1 MSQATTLR
9 LNAFGP
15 IDSSTENIKN
25 LSIEPLTLPEPGP
38 TEVLVDLH
46 AASLNYRD
54 LMTVTGTY
62 NPKMALPRIPG
73 SDAAGIVTTIGS
85 AVTRF
90 KVGDHVTSLFF
101 QDWLDGPIQST
112 TGKSALGGPIDGVF
126 STAHLFPEQGLIHA
140 PAGYTHAEAATLPC
154 SALTAWNALVEKG
167 HLHSGQT
174 VLVLGTGGVSIFALQ
189 FAKAHGARVLIT
201 SSSDEKLARARTLGA
216 DETINYRTHPDWDR
230 EVLRLTNN
238 RGADHIVE
246 VGGAGTLPLSF
257 KSVTPGGYIY
267 VIGVLAGK
275 GQLIDPT
282 PILAKAIHVEGV
294 YVGSRAMYQ
303 RMNAAIDTNH
313 LHPVIDST
321 FPLTQAHQALAHLQS
336 GNHFGKI
343 VLNLKA

>member
-1 MSQATTLR
+1 MSATALR
-9 LNAFGP
+9 LNAFGL
-15 IDSSTENIKN
+15 DH
-25 LSIEPLTLPEPGP
+25 LSLEPLTLPSTLAPN
-38 TEVLVDLH
+38 EVLVDLH

-54 LMTVTGTY
+54 LMVVLGTY

-73 SDAAGIVTTIGS
+73 SDAAGIVTAIGS

-90 KVGDHVTSLFF
+90 KPGDRVTSLFF
-101 QDWLDGPIQST
+101 QDWLDGPILPS

-126 STAHLFPEQGLIHA
+126 SSAHIFPETGLIHA

-167 HLHSGQT
+167 HLCAGQT
-174 VLVLGTGGVSIFALQ
+174 VLVLGTGGVSLFALQ
-189 FAKAHGARVLIT
+189 IAKAHGARVIVT
-201 SSSDEKLARARTLGA
+201 SSSDEKLSRARQLGA
-216 DETINYRTHPDWDR
+216 DETINYRTHPEWDR

-257 KSVTPGGYIY
+257 KAVTPGGYIY
-267 VIGVLAGK
+267 VIGVLSGK

-282 PILAKAIHVEGV
+282 PILAKAIHVEGT

-303 RMNAAIDTNH
+303 RMIAAFETNH
-313 LHPVIDST
+313 VHPVIDRT
-321 FPLTQAHQALAHLQS
+321 FPLSQAREALQHMQS
-336 GNHFGKI
+336 GSHFGKI
-343 VLNLKA
+343 VLDLKS

>member
-1 MSQATTLR
+1 MPQATTLR
-9 LNAFGP
+9 LNAFGLDNLT
-15 IDSSTENIKN
+15 ID
-25 LSIEPLTLPEPGP
+25 PLTLPAPGP

-54 LMTVTGTY
+54 LMVVLGTY
-62 NPKMALPRIPG
+62 NPKMVLPRIPG
-73 SDAAGIVTTIGS
+73 SDAAGLVTAIGS

-101 QDWLDGPIQST
+101 QDWLDGPILPT

-126 STAHLFPEQGLIHA
+126 STAHIFPETGLIHA

-154 SALTAWNALVEKG
+154 SALTAWNALVERG
-167 HLHSGQT
+167 HLHAGQT
-174 VLVLGTGGVSIFALQ
+174 VLLLGTGGVSIFALQ
-189 FAKAHGARVLIT
+189 IAKAHGARVIIT
-201 SSSDEKLARARTLGA
+201 SSSDEKLSRARDLGA
-216 DETINYRTHPDWDR
+216 DETINYRTTPDWDR
-230 EVLRLTNN
+230 EVLRLTQN

-246 VGGAGTLPLSF
+246 VGGAGTLPLSL
-257 KSVTPGGYIY
+257 KAVSPGGYIY

-294 YVGSRAMYQ
+294 YVGSRAMYA
-303 RMNAAIDTNH
+303 RMISAIDVNH

-321 FPLTQAHQALAHLQS
+321 FPLTQARQALTHMQS
-336 GNHFGKI
+336 SSHFGKI
-343 VLNLKA
+343 ILNLKS

>member
-1 MSQATTLR
+1 MSATALR
-9 LNAFGP
+9 LNAFGL
-15 IDSSTENIKN
+15 DN
-25 LSIEPLTLPEPGP
+25 LAIEPLTLPAPGP

-54 LMTVTGTY
+54 LMTVLGTY
-62 NPKMALPRIPG
+62 NPKMPLPRIPG
-73 SDAAGIVTTIGS
+73 SDAAGIVTAIGP

-101 QDWLDGPIQST
+101 QDWLDGPIQPT

-126 STAHLFPEQGLIHA
+126 STAHLFPETVLIHA
-140 PAGYTHAEAATLPC
+140 PTGYTHAEATTLPC

-167 HLHSGQT
+167 RLHVGAT
-174 VLVLGTGGVSIFALQ
+174 VLLLGTGGVSLFALQ
-189 FAKAHGARVLIT
+189 IAKAHGARVIVT
-201 SSSDEKLARARTLGA
+201 SSSDEKLARARELGA

-230 EVLRLTNN
+230 EVFKLTNN
-238 RGADHIVE
+238 RGVDHVVE

-257 KSVTPGGYIY
+257 KSVTPDGHIY
-267 VIGVLAGK
+267 LIGVLAGK

-294 YVGSRAMYQ
+294 YVGSRAMYT
-303 RMNAAIDTNH
+303 RMIASLETNH
-313 LHPVIDST
+313 IHPIIDRT
-321 FPLTQAHQALAHLQS
+321 FPLTQAREALARMQS